1 MVLQSIHL
9 KDQEGIWQA
18 HQCIRLTQET
28 FNRHRINAVS
38 MIDAASL
45 ETSRKSTVKGFC
57 HHRFQPNLV
66 IDRNPGDNFV
76 KADQKLGISDA
87 RLLVMKGGHRCH
99 LNCPLFEI
107 QGAAC
112 LWAESIYYAAVL
124 QSGTI
129 CINDP
134 VVINPGN

>member
-9 KDQEGIWQA
+9 KDMEGIW
-18 HQCIRLTQET
+18 HSHKCVRLTQET
-28 FNRHRINAVS
+28 FSQYKKNAVS
-38 MIDAASL
+38 MID
-45 ETSRKSTVKGFC
+45 TVSWKTAIHSSHKGFC
-57 HHRFQPNLV
+57 HQRYKPNLL
-66 IDRNPGDNFV
+66 IDINPGDNFI
-76 KADQKLGISDA
+76 KADQKLGISDV
-87 RLLVMKGGHRCH
+87 RLLVMKSGHKCH
-99 LNCPLFEI
+99 QNCPLFI
-107 QGAAC
+107 MQGSAC